1 MNKQE
6 KKLTKKL
13 SKIYIKSED
22 IAQYAWNEL
31 CEIIERNQDNIDVLE
46 ELYNIM
52 PIGILRYRINQ
63 KITFLKDG
71 LDNNL

>member
-46 ELYNIM
+46 ELYDIM